1 MTVVKGKKM
10 PWVGMWPAV
19 LLLIV
24 VGSASALDLSASKI
38 CVKEA
43 VPGTVFVTL
52 GPQVSTRILTRNR
65 ILDKKKGP
73 DSDTLLNGT
82 L

>member
-1 MTVVKGKKM
+1 MTVVKGKKR
-10 PWVGMWPAV
+10 PWVGVGPAG

-52 GPQVSTRILTRNR
+52 GPQVSTRILTHNR
-65 ILDKKKGP
+65 IVDKKRE
-73 DSDTLLNGT
+73 SDALLNGT
-82 L
+82 